1 MPNDFRSNDVSPRE
15 KKNYKNH
22 SMIEIEILLL
32 TYLNFFL
39 ACFCR
44 GLLGFFF
51 QPLKPKL
58 SNDFYTCIQSKTK
71 QNKTNNTESLM
82 QKHTRK
88 HTVGNLFDVLEK
100 KCCFKIIYKKKRKE
114 ES

>member
-1 MPNDFRSNDVSPRE
+1 MPIDFMPNDFRPNDASPLE

-32 TYLNFFL
+32 TYLIFS

-51 QPLKPKL
+51 
-58 SNDFYTCIQSKTK
+58 N
-71 QNKTNNTESLM
+71 
-82 QKHTRK
+82 R
-88 HTVGNLFDVLEK
+88 
-100 KCCFKIIYKKKRKE
+100 
-114 ES
+114 

>member
-1 MPNDFRSNDVSPRE
+1 
-15 KKNYKNH
+15 
-22 SMIEIEILLL
+22 MIEIEILLL

-51 QPLKPKL
+51 NRWNQNYRMIFIRAYKA
-58 SNDFYTCIQSKTK
+58 K